1 MILHSLQSW
10 TLLQLH
16 IIVQLQSVL
25 LQEQPTS
32 KWYVSRNL
40 TTISKDAVKLVVFCP
55 SLCGNQHSP
64 AQVTHPPSDEWPPG
78 RKTIIIII
86 KREKKTEKI
95 FLLRFYSSL
104 VRWMH
109 AGRGRSWNQLTP
121 HLLHSGPLFFL
132 DILGPKMRIYD
143 FSFGRNIWRK
153 GAIGA
158 EISWAYTHSWRS
170 GLHLIKSSV

>member
-16 IIVQLQSVL
+16 IIVQLQSAL
-25 LQEQPTS
+25 LQEQPSS

-40 TTISKDAVKLVVFCP
+40 TTISKDAVMLVVFCP
-55 SLCGNQHSP
+55 SFVEINILRLRLLILRQMNDRREKN
-64 AQVTHPPSDEWPPG
+64 DENNNKV
-78 RKTIIIII
+78 R
-86 KREKKTEKI
+86 KKTEKI
-95 FLLRFYSSL
+95 LTLRFYSSL

-132 DILGPKMRIYD
+132 DI
-143 FSFGRNIWRK
+143 FGSKNENLRWQFWEEYLTKNKEW
-153 GAIGA
+153 
-158 EISWAYTHSWRS
+158 
-170 GLHLIKSSV
+170 